1 MTLNLAIA
9 ITAFI
14 IAFLIF
20 PVIIKYA
27 IQQKLLDTPGRRKI
41 HTKETPSLGGIGLFA
56 GFLVAVFVWLD
67 FNSWSEIKYRLSAL
81 GLIFFLGVRDDLVPL
96 KAIYKLIGQII
107 AALIIVHLADIRLH
121 SLYGLFG
128 SHHEFPLWLSYG
140 LSVFTLIIIIN
151 SFNLIDGLD
160 GLAGTIASISLLFF
174 GLWFFYT
181 GNLMFSM
188 LAFAM
193 LGGLVAFLIYNWEP
207 ADIFMGDTG
216 ALLLG
221 LLLGTMAINFIDT
234 NYHLSEDDPFKF
246 GASVTA
252 GICIIIIPLIDTARI
267 IILRLLKGQSPLNP
281 DKSHIHHALVR
292 MGLGHSRSVIVL
304 GLAHVSFLTILLV
317 FQDAPDKYLLPGIVV
332 YAIGLSILL
341 DRLIT
346 RRLNY
351 RSPQ

>member
-27 IQQKLLDTPGRRKI
+27 IQQNLVDTPGRRKI

-67 FNSWSEIKYRLSAL
+67 FNDWADIKYRLSAL

-96 KAIYKLIGQII
+96 KAIYKLTGQII

-128 SHHEFPLWLSYG
+128 SHQEFPLWLSYG
-140 LSVFTLIIIIN
+140 ISVFTLIIIIN

-160 GLAGTIASISLLFF
+160 GLAATLAIISLLFF

-181 GNLMFSM
+181 GNPMFAM

-193 LGGLVAFLIYNWEP
+193 LGGLIAFLIYNWEP

-221 LLLGTMAINFIDT
+221 LLMGTMAIQFIDT
-234 NYHLSEDDPFKF
+234 NYHLSVNDPFKF

-281 DKSHIHHALVR
+281 DKSHIHHSLLR
-292 MGLGHSRSVIVL
+292 MGLGHSKSVIVL
-304 GLAHVSFLTILLV
+304 GLTHISFLALLLV
-317 FQDAPDKYLLPGIVV
+317 FQDAPDKYLLPGIVF

-341 DRLIT
+341 DRLIIS
-346 RRLNY
+346 RLNH